1 MAQQDEFMQML
12 MAAQNGK
19 LPDEDAASQAKKQ
32 PELSKQKIL
41 KAFEVNKRNTI
52 DVFGK
57 QAEMQRSAATGQ
69 ANQMELMIDMSVQQA
84 RTDDA
89 LFLETGVRSDELEAG
104 MTFYIAQDDPEIK
117 KAMTDFMKE
126 MQAEMQKRPL

>member
-19 LPDEDAASQAKKQ
+19 LPDEDADSQAKKQ

-52 DVFGK
+52 DAFGK
-57 QAEMQRSAATGQ
+57 QAEMQRIAATGQ

-89 LFLETGVRSDELEAG
+89 LFLEEGVRSDELEAG